1 MYIFHLYTLALH
13 LRFLETYVETEL

>member
-1 MYIFHLYTLALH
+1 MYIFNLYTLALH